1 MVYKWWFIRGSLQGV
16 NVYSR
21 HGLLIYS
28 NGDVG
33 IVCKFYGF
41 QVKYVGIVCKS
52 HGFQFK

>member
-52 HGFQFK
+52 HGFQVK